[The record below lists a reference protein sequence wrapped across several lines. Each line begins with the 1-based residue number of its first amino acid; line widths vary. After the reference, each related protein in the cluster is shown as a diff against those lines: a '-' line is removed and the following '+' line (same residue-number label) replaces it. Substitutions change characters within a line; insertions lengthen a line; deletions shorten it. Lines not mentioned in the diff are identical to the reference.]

1 MGKILVIADQKGS
14 AIATGRGL
22 ELAARLGHS
31 VEVYAFIYAPLG
43 RLDLSAP
50 EKSSLKQRL
59 LDEREV
65 EVQAQIDKLARAGQ
79 KIKLKVV
86 WQKDVADWVT
96 AHCSKSHYEM
106 VVKTGR
112 RSESITNTST
122 DWQLLRSCPAAV
134 LIVAEKKWRR
144 TRPVMAALD
153 LSSRVA
159 AKKKLNA
166 AILAQA
172 SALAAA
178 MDEELYI
185 ISAVEVPTLLDDLDL
200 IDSRSYVADA
210 KKAMQPHIKAL
221 ARQFDLPLKAFVVKR
236 GPVEKVIASQAAKHR
251 AQIVVMGTVGRK
263 GVRAKLI
270 GNTAERVLGHLKTDV
285 LALKP

>member
-1 MGKILVIADQKGS
+1 MGKILVIADQEGS

-31 VEVYAFIYAPLG
+31 AEVYAFAYAPLG
-43 RLDLSAP
+43 GLKLSSP
-50 EKSSLKQRL
+50 ERVALKQRL
-59 LDEREV
+59 LEERES
-65 EVQAQIDKLARAGQ
+65 EVQARIDRLARDGQ
-79 KIKLKVV
+79 KVRLKVV
-86 WQKDVADWVT
+86 WQKDVAQWV
-96 AHCSKSHYEM
+96 ARHCGKNPYEM

-112 RSESITNTST
+112 RSETIASTST
-122 DWQLLRSCPAAV
+122 DWRLLRECAAPV

-144 TRPVMAALD
+144 TQPVMAALD

-172 SALAAA
+172 VALAEA
-178 MDEELYI
+178 MDEELHI

-200 IDSRSYVADA
+200 IDSRRYVADA
-210 KKAMQPHIKAL
+210 KAAMEPHIKAL
-221 ARQFDLPLKAFVVKR
+221 ARQFELPKKAFVVKR
-236 GPVEKVIASQAAKHR
+236 GPVEKVIASQAAKKR

-263 GVRAKLI
+263 GVKAKLM
-270 GNTAERVLGHLKTDV
+270 GNTAERVLAHLKTDV